1 MPIKPQKMPIVNAP
15 VTLNVMI
22 RSIDIVILSGLGGNK
37 RYALPIIT
45 KYNNTGITMFSFD
58 LEGLL
63 IFFTSFFVYRRA
75 GAKLLNP
82 EMAIN
87 PTYKLSL

>member
-1 MPIKPQKMPIVNAP
+1 MAQLRLLQRHLSPYYIVC
-15 VTLNVMI
+15 MI

-37 RYALPIIT
+37 RYALPIMT
-45 KYNNTGITMFSFD
+45 KYNNTGITMFYFD

-63 IFFTSFFVYRRA
+63 MFFASFFA
-75 GAKLLNP
+75 SAKLPNP

-87 PTYKLSL
+87 PTYRPSP